1 MIKFTCPDK
10 LDGAILIQ
18 ELQAAGIEVKAD
30 RFGVVAPFIDGNGDL
45 FLDIAAKD
53 QAKATEVLTTHKA

>member
-18 ELQAAGIEVKAD
+18 ELQAVGVEVKTD
-30 RFGVVAPFIDGNGDL
+30 RFGIVAPFIDGNGDL

-53 QAKATEVLTTHKA
+53 QAKAAEIISSHKA